1 MHLPGQEC
9 KSQKESL
16 EEEVATHSRILAWGN
31 HRDRR
36 ACWAIVHVV
45 AEASDMIEPAGTRN
59 SLSDGSEGLFQ
70 RDKEAPEYIGAFTH
84 TCTHRHKTGC

>member
-1 MHLPGQEC
+1 MHLPGQQC

-16 EEEVATHSRILAWGN
+16 EEEVATYSRVLAWGN

-36 ACWAIVHVV
+36 ACWAIV
-45 AEASDMIEPAGTRN
+45 AEESDMIELSGTRD

-70 RDKEAPEYIGAFTH
+70 R
-84 TCTHRHKTGC
+84 